1 MKIGIGLPGA
11 VPGVKGDFILE
22 WAQRADAGPFSTLGT
37 IDRLVYP
44 NYEPFIMLSAAAAV
58 TTRIRLMTGVMLAPL
73 RNEGVL
79 AKQAASL
86 DAISNGRLT
95 LGLGVGRRA
104 DDYRAAPAR
113 YNNRGRRFEQQIAT
127 MKRIWAGEDVD
138 PDPDPDKHVG
148 PMGPPP
154 VQKGGPEILIGGGTP
169 QAIAR
174 AGRLADGFLASGT
187 NPEAVAA
194 SYQMAV
200 DAWDAAGKP
209 GKPRL
214 AAVCSYALGPN
225 AADVVGDYI
234 RHYYS
239 FLGPVA
245 DQMAQNAVSSTEA
258 VTGMIHD
265 LEGIGMDELVF
276 LPTAAEMGQLDR
288 LADIIG

>member
-1 MKIGIGLPGA
+1 MKIGIGLPGN
-11 VPGVKGDFILE
+11 VPGAKGDFILE

-37 IDRLVYP
+37 IDRLVYQ
-44 NYEPFIMLSAAAAV
+44 NYEPFIMLAAAAAV

-95 LGLGVGRRA
+95 LGFGVGRRP
-104 DDYRAAPAR
+104 DDYKAAPAR
-113 YNNRGRRFEQQIAT
+113 YNNRGRRLEEQIAT
-127 MKRIWAGEDVD
+127 MKRIWSGEDVD
-138 PDPDPDKHVG
+138 PENDVG

-174 AGRLADGFLASGT
+174 AGRLADGYLAGGT
-187 NPEAVAA
+187 NPEAVEA

-200 DAWDAAGKP
+200 DAWEAEGKP

-214 AAVCSYALGPN
+214 AAVCSYALGPD
-225 AADVVGDYI
+225 AADVVGGYI

-245 DQMAQNAVSSTEA
+245 EQMAQNAVSSTEA

-276 LPTAAEMGQLDR
+276 LPSAAEMGQLDR

>member
-1 MKIGIGLPGA
+1 MKIGIGLPGN

-22 WAQRADAGPFSTLGT
+22 WAQRADAGPFFTLGT
-37 IDRLVYP
+37 IDRLVYQ
-44 NYEPFIMLSAAAAV
+44 NYEPFIMLASAAAV

-95 LGLGVGRRA
+95 LGLGVGRRP
-104 DDYRAAPAR
+104 DDYKAAPAR
-113 YNNRGRRFEQQIAT
+113 YTNRGRRFAAQIAYMT
-127 MKRIWAGEDVD
+127 RGWAGEDVESD
-138 PDPDPDKHVG
+138 NDVG

-174 AGRLADGFLASGT
+174 AGRLADGFLAAGT
-187 NPEAVAA
+187 QPEAVEA
-194 SYQMAV
+194 SYKMAV
-200 DAWDAAGKP
+200 DAWNEAGKP

-214 AAVCSYALGPN
+214 AAVVSYALGPN
-225 AADVVGDYI
+225 AANVAGDYI

-245 DQMAQNAVSSTEA
+245 EQMAQNAVASTEA
-258 VTGMIHD
+258 LTVMIRD
-265 LEGIGMDELVF
+265 LEGSGMDELIF

-288 LADIIG
+288 LADIVG

>member
-1 MKIGIGLPGA
+1 MKIGIGLPGN

-37 IDRLVYP
+37 IDRLVYQ
-44 NYEPFIMLSAAAAV
+44 NYEPFIMLASAAAV

-95 LGLGVGRRA
+95 LGFGVGRRP
-104 DDYRAAPAR
+104 DDYKAAPAQ
-113 YNNRGRRFEQQIAT
+113 YNNRGHRFEEQIAT

-138 PDPDPDKHVG
+138 SENGVG
-148 PMGPPP
+148 PVGPPP

-174 AGRLADGFLASGT
+174 AGRLADGFLAAGT
-187 NPEAVAA
+187 QPQAVEA

-200 DAWDAAGKP
+200 DAWQAEGKS

-214 AAVCSYALGPN
+214 AAVASYALGPN
-225 AADVVGDYI
+225 AADVVGGYI

-245 DQMAQNAVSSTEA
+245 DQMAQNAISSTEA
-258 VTGMIHD
+258 VTGLIHD

-276 LPTAAEMGQLDR
+276 LPCAADMGQLDR
-288 LADIIG
+288 LADIVS

>member
-1 MKIGIGLPGA
+1 MKIGIGLPGN

-37 IDRLVYP
+37 IDRLVYQ
-44 NYEPFIMLSAAAAV
+44 NYEPFIMLASAAAV

-73 RNEGVL
+73 RNVGVL

-95 LGLGVGRRA
+95 LGFGVGRRP
-104 DDYRAAPAR
+104 DDYKAAPAQ
-113 YNNRGRRFEQQIAT
+113 YNNRGRRLEQQIVT
-127 MKRIWAGEDVD
+127 MKRIWSGGDVD
-138 PDPDPDKHVG
+138 ADNDVG

-174 AGRLADGFLASGT
+174 AGRLADGFLAAGT
-187 NPEAVAA
+187 NPSAVAEA
-194 SYQMAV
+194 YQTAV
-200 DAWDAAGKP
+200 DAWQAEGKP

-225 AADVVGDYI
+225 AADVVGGYI
-234 RHYYS
+234 RHYYA

-245 DQMAQNAVSSTEA
+245 EQMAQNAVSSTEA
-258 VTGMIHD
+258 ITGLIHD
-265 LEGIGMDELVF
+265 LDGIGMDELVF
-276 LPTAAEMGQLDR
+276 LPSAADMSQQDR
-288 LADIIG
+288 LADVVG

>member
-1 MKIGIGLPGA
+1 MKIGIGLPGN
-11 VPGVKGDFILE
+11 VPGVKGGFILE

-37 IDRLVYP
+37 IDRLVYQ
-44 NYEPFIMLSAAAAV
+44 NYEPFIMLAAAAAV
-58 TTRIRLMTGVMLAPL
+58 TTRIRLMTSVMLAPL
-73 RNEGVL
+73 RNVGVL

-95 LGLGVGRRA
+95 LGFGVGRRP
-104 DDYRAAPAR
+104 DDYKAAPAQ
-113 YNNRGRRFEQQIAT
+113 YNNRGRRLEQQIAT
-127 MKRIWAGEDVD
+127 MKRIWNGEDVD
-138 PDPDPDKHVG
+138 AGNDVG

-174 AGRLADGFLASGT
+174 AGRLADGFLAAGT
-187 NPEAVAA
+187 NPDAVSAA
-194 SYQMAV
+194 YQTAV
-200 DAWDAAGKP
+200 DAWQAEGKP

-225 AADVVGDYI
+225 AADVVGGYI

-239 FLGPVA
+239 FLGPA
-245 DQMAQNAVSSTEA
+245 AEQMAQNAVSSTEA
-258 VTGMIHD
+258 VTGLIHD

-276 LPTAAEMGQLDR
+276 LPSAAEMGQLDR
-288 LADIIG
+288 LADIVG

>member
-1 MKIGIGLPGA
+1 MKIGIGLPGN
-11 VPGVKGDFILE
+11 VPGAKGDFILE

-37 IDRLVYP
+37 IDRLVYQ

-95 LGLGVGRRA
+95 LGFGVGRRP
-104 DDYRAAPAR
+104 DDYKAAPAR
-113 YNNRGRRFEQQIAT
+113 YNNRGRRLEEQIAT
-127 MKRIWAGEDVD
+127 MKRIWSGEDVD
-138 PDPDPDKHVG
+138 PENDVG

-174 AGRLADGFLASGT
+174 AGRLADGYLAGGT
-187 NPEAVAA
+187 NPEAVEA

-200 DAWDAAGKP
+200 DAWEAEGKP

-214 AAVCSYALGPN
+214 AAVCSYALGPD
-225 AADVVGDYI
+225 AADVVGGYI

-245 DQMAQNAVSSTEA
+245 EQMAQNAVSSTEA

-276 LPTAAEMGQLDR
+276 LPSAAEMGQLDR

>member
-1 MKIGIGLPGA
+1 MKIGIGLPGN

-37 IDRLVYP
+37 IDRLVYQ
-44 NYEPFIMLSAAAAV
+44 NYEPFIMLAAAAAV
-58 TTRIRLMTGVMLAPL
+58 TTRIRLMTSVMLAPL
-73 RNEGVL
+73 RNVGVL

-95 LGLGVGRRA
+95 LGFGVGRRP
-104 DDYRAAPAR
+104 DDYKAAPAR
-113 YNNRGRRFEQQIAT
+113 FNNRGRRFEQQIVT
-127 MKRIWAGEDVD
+127 MKRIWNGEDVD
-138 PDPDPDKHVG
+138 ADNDVG

-174 AGRLADGFLASGT
+174 AGRLADGFLAAGT
-187 NPEAVAA
+187 NPDAVSAA
-194 SYQMAV
+194 YQTAV
-200 DAWDAAGKP
+200 DAWQAEGKP

-225 AADVVGDYI
+225 AADVVGGYI

-239 FLGPVA
+239 FLGPA
-245 DQMAQNAVSSTEA
+245 AEQMAQNAVSSTEA
-258 VTGMIHD
+258 LTGLIHD

-276 LPTAAEMGQLDR
+276 LPSAADMGQLDR
-288 LADIIG
+288 LADIVG

>member
-1 MKIGIGLPGA
+1 MKIGIGLPGN
-11 VPGVKGDFILE
+11 VPGAKGDFILE

-37 IDRLVYP
+37 IDRLVYQ

-95 LGLGVGRRA
+95 LGFGVGRRP
-104 DDYRAAPAR
+104 DDYKAAPAR
-113 YNNRGRRFEQQIAT
+113 YNNRGRRLEEQIAT
-127 MKRIWAGEDVD
+127 MKRIWSGKDVD
-138 PDPDPDKHVG
+138 PENDVG
-148 PMGPPP
+148 PIGPPP
-154 VQKGGPEILIGGGTP
+154 VQPCGPEILIGGGTP

-174 AGRLADGFLASGT
+174 VGRLADGYLAGGT
-187 NPEAVAA
+187 NPETVEA
-194 SYQMAV
+194 SYQTAV
-200 DAWDAAGKP
+200 DAWEAEGKP

-214 AAVCSYALGPN
+214 AAVCSYALGPG
-225 AADVVGDYI
+225 AADVVGGYI

-239 FLGPVA
+239 SLGPVA
-245 DQMAQNAVSSTEA
+245 EQMAQSAVSSTEA
-258 VTGMIHD
+258 ITGLIHD

-276 LPTAAEMGQLDR
+276 LPSAAEMGQLDR

>member
-1 MKIGIGLPGA
+1 MKIGIGLPGN
-11 VPGVKGDFILE
+11 VPGTKGDFILE

-37 IDRLVYP
+37 IDRLVYQ
-44 NYEPFIMLSAAAAV
+44 NYEPFIMLASAAAV
-58 TTRIRLMTGVMLAPL
+58 TTRIRLMTAVMLAPL
-73 RNEGVL
+73 RNTGVL

-95 LGLGVGRRA
+95 LGFGVGRRA
-104 DDYRAAPAR
+104 DDYKAAPAQ
-113 YNNRGRRFEQQIAT
+113 YNNRGRRLEQQIAT
-127 MKRIWAGEDVD
+127 MKRIWNGEDVD
-138 PDPDPDKHVG
+138 TDNEVG

-174 AGRLADGFLASGT
+174 AGRLADGFLAAGT
-187 NPEAVAA
+187 NPGAVAET
-194 SYQMAV
+194 YQVAV
-200 DAWDAAGKP
+200 DAWQAEGKP

-214 AAVCSYALGPN
+214 AAVCSYALGPD
-225 AADVVGDYI
+225 AADVVGGYI

-245 DQMAQNAVSSTEA
+245 EQMAQNAVSSTEA

-276 LPTAAEMGQLDR
+276 LPSAADMDQLDR
-288 LADIIG
+288 LADIVG

>member
-1 MKIGIGLPGA
+1 M
-11 VPGVKGDFILE
+11 
-22 WAQRADAGPFSTLGT
+22 GT
-37 IDRLVYP
+37 IDRLVYQ
-44 NYEPFIMLSAAAAV
+44 NYEPFIMLASAAAV

-73 RNEGVL
+73 RKEGVL

-95 LGLGVGRRA
+95 LGFGVGRRP
-104 DDYRAAPAR
+104 DDYKAAPAQ
-113 YNNRGRRFEQQIAT
+113 YSNRGRRFEDQIAT

-138 PDPDPDKHVG
+138 PENGVG
-148 PMGPPP
+148 PIGPPP

-174 AGRLADGFLASGT
+174 AGRLADGFLAAGT
-187 NPEAVAA
+187 QPEAVES

-200 DAWDAAGKP
+200 DAWKAAGKP

-214 AAVCSYALGPN
+214 AAVASYALGPN
-225 AADVVGDYI
+225 AADVVGGYI

-245 DQMAQNAVSSTEA
+245 EQMAENAVSSTEA
-258 VTGMIHD
+258 VKGMIRD

-288 LADIIG
+288 LADIVG

>member
-1 MKIGIGLPGA
+1 MKIGIGLPGN

-37 IDRLVYP
+37 IDRLVYQ
-44 NYEPFIMLSAAAAV
+44 NYEPFIMLASAAAV

-95 LGLGVGRRA
+95 LGFGVGRRP
-104 DDYRAAPAR
+104 DDYKAAPAQ
-113 YNNRGRRFEQQIAT
+113 YNNRGHRFEEQIAT

-138 PDPDPDKHVG
+138 SENGVG
-148 PMGPPP
+148 PVGPPP

-174 AGRLADGFLASGT
+174 AGRLADGFLAAGT
-187 NPEAVAA
+187 QPQAVEA

-200 DAWDAAGKP
+200 DAWQAEGKP

-214 AAVCSYALGPN
+214 AAEATNPLGPT
-225 AADVVGDYI
+225 AADVVGGYI

-245 DQMAQNAVSSTEA
+245 DQMAQNAISSTEA
-258 VTGMIHD
+258 VTGLIHD

-276 LPTAAEMGQLDR
+276 LPCAADMGQLDR
-288 LADIIG
+288 LADIVS

>member
-1 MKIGIGLPGA
+1 MKIGISLPGN
-11 VPGVKGDFILE
+11 VPGAKGDFILE

-37 IDRLVYP
+37 IDRLVYQ

-95 LGLGVGRRA
+95 LGFGVGRRP
-104 DDYRAAPAR
+104 DDYKAAPAR
-113 YNNRGRRFEQQIAT
+113 YNNRGRRLEEQIAT
-127 MKRIWAGEDVD
+127 MKRIWSGEDVD
-138 PDPDPDKHVG
+138 PENDVG

-154 VQKGGPEILIGGGTP
+154 AQQGGPEILIGGGTP

-174 AGRLADGFLASGT
+174 AGRLADGYLAGGT
-187 NPEAVAA
+187 NPEAVEA

-200 DAWDAAGKP
+200 DAWEAEGKP

-214 AAVCSYALGPN
+214 AAVCSYALGPD
-225 AADVVGDYI
+225 AADVVGGYI

-245 DQMAQNAVSSTEA
+245 EQMAQNAVSSTEA
-258 VTGMIHD
+258 VTGLIQD

-276 LPTAAEMGQLDR
+276 LPSAAEMGQLDR

>member
-1 MKIGIGLPGA
+1 MKIGIGLPGN

-37 IDRLVYP
+37 IDRLVYQ
-44 NYEPFIMLSAAAAV
+44 NYEPFIMLAAAAAV

-86 DAISNGRLT
+86 DAISDGRLT
-95 LGLGVGRRA
+95 LGFGVGRRP
-104 DDYRAAPAR
+104 DDYKAAPAR
-113 YNNRGRRFEQQIAT
+113 YNNRGRRLEEQIAT

-138 PDPDPDKHVG
+138 PENDVG
-148 PMGPPP
+148 PVGPPP

-174 AGRLADGFLASGT
+174 AGRLGDGYLAAGT
-187 NPEAVAA
+187 NPEAVET

-200 DAWDAAGKP
+200 DAWEAEGKP

-225 AADVVGDYI
+225 AADVVGGYI

-245 DQMAQNAVSSTEA
+245 EQMAQNAVSSTEA

-276 LPTAAEMGQLDR
+276 LPSAAEIGQLDR
-288 LADIIG
+288 LADIVG

>member
-104 DDYRAAPAR
+104 DDYRAAPAQ
-113 YNNRGRRFEQQIAT
+113 YNNRGRRFEQQLAT

>member
-1 MKIGIGLPGA
+1 MKIGIGLPGN

-37 IDRLVYP
+37 IDRLVYQ
-44 NYEPFIMLSAAAAV
+44 NYEPFIMLASAAAV

-95 LGLGVGRRA
+95 LGLGVGRRP
-104 DDYRAAPAR
+104 DDYKAAPAR
-113 YNNRGRRFEQQIAT
+113 YNNRGRRFEAQIAY
-127 MKRIWAGEDVD
+127 MKRVWSGEDVD
-138 PDPDPDKHVG
+138 SDNDVG

-174 AGRLADGFLASGT
+174 AGSLAAGYLADGTQPA
-187 NPEAVAA
+187 AVEA
-194 SYQMAV
+194 SYKRAV
-200 DAWDAAGKP
+200 DAWNEAGKP

-214 AAVCSYALGPN
+214 AAVVSYALGPN
-225 AADVVGDYI
+225 AANVAGDYI

-245 DQMAQNAVSSTEA
+245 EQMAQNAVSSTEA
-258 VTGMIHD
+258 LTGMIRD
-265 LEGIGMDELVF
+265 LEGIGMDELIF

-288 LADIIG
+288 LADIVG

>member
-127 MKRIWAGEDVD
+127 MKRIWAGEDVH

-187 NPEAVAA
+187 NPEAVETV
-194 SYQMAV
+194 YKMAV

-225 AADVVGDYI
+225 AAGVVGDYI
-234 RHYYS
+234 RDYYS

-245 DQMAQNAVSSTEA
+245 EQMAQNAVSSTEA